1 MLRRSAFKPSTST
14 LKRSGFLRTVIKED
28 RAVVKARK
36 AMKSSR
42 PKMTP
47 IRASA
52 KDEQCTLRFPVCNF
66 DPATTVWAHSNRAE
80 DGKGTG
86 IKARDGEGCYACF
99 ACHSFLDGGYAG
111 KMTREMVDV
120 YFDIARTASQKIL
133 RRKGL
138 MQGATPS
145 DSQSLGVADHEK
157 L

>member
-1 MLRRSAFKPSTST
+1 M
-14 LKRSGFLRTVIKED
+14 KRSGFAQRTVALKGSGFLRSRVKEAKAIVKIKT
-28 RAVVKARK
+28 V
-36 AMKSSR
+36 MKSSR

-66 DPATTVWAHSNRAE
+66 DSATTVWAHSNRYE
-80 DGKGTG
+80 DGKGMG
-86 IKARDGEGCYACF
+86 IKANDQEGCYSCS
-99 ACHSFLDGGYAG
+99 ACHAFLDGGYAG
-111 KMTREMVDV
+111 HMPRPMVDV

-145 DSQSLGVADHEK
+145 DSQSPGVADHEK